1 MAVTYRW
8 NINQVK
14 VYPTGSD
21 AQEPVNTLNDV
32 IHEITYTLEGSD
44 THNGIE
50 YRDTHSDVLYISTD
64 NLSTFTPFV
73 ELTQETVIE
82 WVKAILTEQT
92 TSGNQSL
99 IENLKNTIADNIE
112 GNKNPTTMVKYLPL

>member
-8 NINQVK
+8 HINQVK

-21 AQEPVNTLNDV
+21 AREPVNTLNDV